1 MPRHDISALVA
12 EAADDVPERQALVE
26 SGGRSLT
33 WAGLEDE
40 VARIATGLGAHGI
53 RAGQRVMIA
62 VGNRI
67 EFVTTYLGVLR
78 AQVVAVP
85 VNPRSTPGELARMV
99 ADSGSRMVVADET
112 ALAAVRAA
120 LAELD
125 GDVARPVVVATGTS
139 PGERELALDDLRADV
154 VRPVPPLPDPEK
166 LAALLYTSG
175 TSGRPRA
182 AMLSH
187 RALLANI
194 EQVAA
199 VEPPMM
205 HGDDV
210 VLGVLPLFHV
220 YGLNAVLGG
229 VLRHRARLLLV
240 ERFEP
245 QAVLDLIDDEACSV
259 VPIAPPAFAH
269 WLPDEH
275 LRERLGPVRLVL
287 SGSAPLEGAVVEE
300 FTSITGIPVHQ
311 GYGLTEASPVVTST
325 LCSREPRAG
334 SVGAALPGIELR
346 LVDETWGQ
354 VEGEDPGEIQVR
366 GDNLFSGYWP
376 DGSDG
381 PDDEGWYGTGD
392 VGFLDASGDLFLV
405 DRVKELV
412 IVSGFN
418 VYPTE
423 VEEVLREVDGVV
435 DAAVIGVPDEVT
447 GEAVVA
453 YVVASADASAP
464 ADLEEAVACTRRGPA
479 GALQAALPHRGRRDP
494 APHRDRQGAEGPVA
508 RPRAP
513 SGPGTPRM
521 KPERAADHA
530 LHPPGLPPVRR
541 RPRGRRARLRR
552 PGGVLR
558 GGRHHHRRRPGGPLR
573 RGRPGDLRRR
583 QAARLLARRREPAA
597 RRPGLSRRPAS
608 ARGPGRRSAHEALDD
623 R

>member
-1 MPRHDISALVA
+1 MPRNDISALVA
-12 EAADDVPERQALVE
+12 EAADDVPDRQALVE

-40 VARIATGLGAHGI
+40 VSRLATGLGTHGV

-99 ADSGSRMVVADET
+99 ADSGTRLVFADET
-112 ALAAVRAA
+112 ALDAVRAA
-120 LAELD
+120 LDELD
-125 GDVARPVVVATGTS
+125 PDVARPTVVVTGTA
-139 PGERELALDDLRADV
+139 PGEGELALDDLRADV

-175 TSGRPRA
+175 TSGLPRA

-199 VEPPMM
+199 VQPPMM

-240 ERFEP
+240 ERFDP
-245 QAVLDLIDDEACSV
+245 QSVLDLIDDEACSV
-259 VPIAPPAFAH
+259 VPIAPPVFAH

-287 SGSAPLEGAVVEE
+287 SGSAPLEPEVIEQ

-325 LCSREPRAG
+325 LCSHEPRAG

-354 VEGEDPGEIQVR
+354 VEGEDPGQIQVR

-376 DGSDG
+376 DGADG
-381 PDDEGWYGTGD
+381 PDADGWYATGD

-405 DRVKELV
+405 DRVKELI

-423 VEEVLREVDGVV
+423 VEDVIREVDGVA
-435 DAAVIGVPDEVT
+435 DAAVVGAPDEET

-453 YVVASADASAP
+453 YVVPVGGVAGGRTHLEDAVRAHAVVRLARFKRP
-464 ADLEEAVACTRRGPA
+464 ARIEVVDELPLTATGKVQKGRLRGLE
-479 GALQAALPHRGRRDP
+479 
-494 APHRDRQGAEGPVA
+494 
-508 RPRAP
+508 
-513 SGPGTPRM
+513 
-521 KPERAADHA
+521 
-530 LHPPGLPPVRR
+530 RR
-541 RPRGRRARLRR
+541 RVQG
-552 PGGVLR
+552 
-558 GGRHHHRRRPGGPLR
+558 
-573 RGRPGDLRRR
+573 
-583 QAARLLARRREPAA
+583 LLP
-597 RRPGLSRRPAS
+597 
-608 ARGPGRRSAHEALDD
+608 
-623 R
+623 

>member
-1 MPRHDISALVA
+1 MPRNDISALVA
-12 EAADDVPERQALVE
+12 EAAADVPDRQALVE

-33 WAGLEDE
+33 WAQLEDE
-40 VARIATGLGAHGI
+40 VARLATGLGAHGV
-53 RAGQRVMIA
+53 RAGQRVMIV

-67 EFVTTYLGVLR
+67 EFVTTYLAVLR

-85 VNPRSTPGELARMV
+85 VNPRSTAGELARMM
-99 ADSGSRMVVADET
+99 ADSGTRLVVVDET
-112 ALAAVRAA
+112 ALDAVRRA
-120 LAELD
+120 LAEL
-125 GDVARPVVVATGTS
+125 GPDVAAPTVVVTGAE
-139 PGERELALDDLRADV
+139 PGGGEVALADLRAEV

-175 TSGRPRA
+175 TSGLPRA

-187 RALLANI
+187 RALLANL

-240 ERFEP
+240 EHYDP

-259 VPIAPPAFAH
+259 VPIAPPVFAH

-287 SGSAPLEGAVVEE
+287 SGSAPLEAEVIEK

-311 GYGLTEASPVVTST
+311 GYGLTEAAPVVTST
-325 LCSREPRAG
+325 LCSKEPHAG

-354 VEGEDPGEIQVR
+354 VEGEDPGQIQVR

-376 DGSDG
+376 DGADG
-381 PDDEGWYGTGD
+381 PDADGWYATGD
-392 VGFLDASGDLFLV
+392 VGFLDAEGDLFLV

-423 VEEVLREVDGVV
+423 VEDVIREVEGVA
-435 DAAVIGVPDEVT
+435 DAAVIGVPDEET

-453 YVVASADASAP
+453 YVVPSRP
-464 ADLEEAVACTRRGPA
+464 TTHLEEAVRAHAIVRLARFKLPSRIEVVDELPLTATGKVQKGRLRG
-479 GALQAALPHRGRRDP
+479 L
-494 APHRDRQGAEGPVA
+494 E
-508 RPRAP
+508 
-513 SGPGTPRM
+513 
-521 KPERAADHA
+521 
-530 LHPPGLPPVRR
+530 RR
-541 RPRGRRARLRR
+541 RVQG
-552 PGGVLR
+552 
-558 GGRHHHRRRPGGPLR
+558 
-573 RGRPGDLRRR
+573 
-583 QAARLLARRREPAA
+583 LLE
-597 RRPGLSRRPAS
+597 
-608 ARGPGRRSAHEALDD
+608 
-623 R
+623 